1 MPVLVRKAA
10 EWVDRRTGFD
20 TGVRKFLFEEI
31 PGSAGWA
38 QVFGSVAL
46 FLFLTQALTGLLLA
60 FNYAPTPGE
69 AYESVLY
76 ITGKV
81 TAGKMIQ
88 GLHHWGASL
97 MIIVVFVHMAQVF
110 LYGAYRK
117 PREATW
123 IVGSALLLLTLA
135 FGLTGYLLPWDN
147 RAYWGTMVT
156 TKIIASAPF
165 FGNLLLRLIG
175 AANGLG
181 VVTFSRFYTLHT
193 ILLPAVTVFLI
204 SVHVFLVLR
213 HGVTPTRLETK
224 PAQKFYPK
232 QAFRDT
238 VAVFVSFTILFAA
251 AALLQVP
258 LERLADPTD
267 TTYVPR
273 PEWYFLFLFQL
284 VKLFQGSLEPI
295 GTIILPTAAVLALFA
310 IPFIDRA
317 EFAKANRRI
326 LAAGTVACAFAGWA
340 ALTTAAILSS
350 PPGTSPLLAAAP
362 ATEWAQLPAD
372 QIAGLGYYRS
382 AHCNACHN
390 VLEGEP
396 KLGPNLTTAGVHHAR
411 PWLIQH
417 FSDPRQQVPNGDA
430 APTHFSLPQLN
441 ALSLFVANLTPDT
454 AAKLLD
460 VPQTAIEGAQVFV
473 VSGCGSCHKINGTGG
488 SIGPSLNGLV
498 DRRSKEWVK
507 AHFVSPQK
515 LSPGSIMPPY
525 HFPADQ
531 ENAIVT
537 YLFTLPE

>member
-1 MPVLVRKAA
+1 MEALLRKAA
-10 EWVDRRTGFD
+10 EWVDRRTGFE
-20 TGVRKFLFEEI
+20 TALRNFLFEEI

-46 FLFLTQALTGLLLA
+46 FLFLTQAMTGLLLA

-69 AYESVLY
+69 AHESLLY

-81 TAGKMIQ
+81 KAGKMIQ

-97 MIIVVFVHMAQVF
+97 MIVVVFVHMVQVF
-110 LYGAYRK
+110 LYGAYKK
-117 PREATW
+117 PREVTW
-123 IVGSALLLLTLA
+123 IVGAVLLLLTLA

-156 TKIIASAPF
+156 TRIIASAPLV
-165 FGNLLLRLIG
+165 GNLLLRLIG
-175 AANGLG
+175 AANGIG

-193 ILLPAVTVFLI
+193 ILLPALMIFLV
-204 SVHVFLVLR
+204 SVHVLLVLR
-213 HGVTPTRLETK
+213 HGITPSRLETK
-224 PAQKFYPK
+224 PTQKFYPK

-238 VAVFVSFTILFAA
+238 VAVFLSFAILFAA

-258 LERLADPTD
+258 LERVADPTN

-273 PEWYFLFLFQL
+273 PEWYFLFLFEL
-284 VKLFQGSLEPI
+284 LKLFQGSLEPI
-295 GTIILPTAAVLALFA
+295 GTIVLPALAVLALFA
-310 IPFIDRA
+310 IPFVDRA
-317 EFAKANRRI
+317 ELAKANRRV
-326 LAAGTVACAFAGWA
+326 LAAGTVAFTLAGWA
-340 ALTTAAILSS
+340 ALTGAAILTS
-350 PPGTSPLLAAAP
+350 PPGSSSLLAGAP
-362 ATEWAQLPAD
+362 AAEWAQLPAD

-382 AHCNACHN
+382 AHCNSCHN
-390 VLEGEP
+390 LLEGEP
-396 KLGPNLTTAGVHHAR
+396 KLGPNLTTTGIHYSR

-417 FSDPRQQVPNGDA
+417 FSDPRQQVPNADA
-430 APTHFSLPQLN
+430 SPTHFSLPQLN

-454 AAKLLD
+454 ASKLLD
-460 VPQTAIEGAQVFV
+460 VPPTGIEGAEIFV
-473 VSGCGSCHKINGTGG
+473 VSGCGGCHKINGTGG

-498 DRRSKEWVK
+498 DRRSKQWVK
-507 AHFVSPQK
+507 AHFLSPQK

-525 HFPADQ
+525 HFSPDQ